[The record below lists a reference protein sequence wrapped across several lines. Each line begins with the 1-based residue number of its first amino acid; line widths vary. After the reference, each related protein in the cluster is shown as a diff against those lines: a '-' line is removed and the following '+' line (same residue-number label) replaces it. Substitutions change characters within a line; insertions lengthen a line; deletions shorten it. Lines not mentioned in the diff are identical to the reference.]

1 MHTQSLVRSSK
12 PRPLS
17 FSLSRL
23 SSAAAVAAALLA
35 GIGGV
40 AQAANLYW
48 DPLVDGDGN
57 IGGSG
62 SWDLLGTST
71 FWDPNPVDPLGSVVW
86 SNLATDTAVFGNTLV
101 TPLPPFNVT
110 VAAITAGGVQ
120 FDAAGYRLSGGTLTM
135 GGGTVTTNVSGRI
148 DSVITG
154 AGGLIANGLAGTTL
168 VLGGANTFT
177 GQLLVNSGTVAL
189 AGLGAGPVTGGV
201 GNETVVASGATLNL
215 GGQAY
220 NNGGSRTAE
229 IFRIAGTGDGGV
241 GALINQGASQQG
253 ATSKVVLT
261 ADATFNAGGDISTSY
276 NAGGQIITSAG
287 GRFDVRLTTAPTGVE
302 NDLDLAGFTLT
313 KKGTNLLALV
323 NAHVSSGNIV
333 LNEGQ
338 LNFEAGTLVQ
348 GTGTV
353 TVNPNGKLGFFSIT
367 AAGNISR
374 QIVVNGGTIGDP
386 TSTGAAQTIGA
397 PIQVVGALNPNFTAI
412 SGNRTTLSGPITQ
425 SGFTGTEF
433 SKRGGGLL
441 AFSNIA
447 NTFSA
452 PVTIYAGTLG
462 ADFSTVLTG
471 GVPSAAAAITTDT
484 PLGTNGT
491 ITLAGG
497 TLNIRANMANDATQQ
512 YFDLQRSIVVDR
524 APSGITFDRIAN
536 ATQTDKHVR
545 ITSLTMR
552 PASAANGWSIGQNQL
567 TFTQAN
573 THRLD
578 IPLMTMNSDSVVAT
592 GDHTFSGNILSA
604 NRNSLVRINGNT
616 TQFVTPGTQQF
627 NAFFN
632 TAGSLRVGTGFGTPV
647 TDATVTVG
655 TGNILL
661 APGALGT
668 WRTPTNIAA
677 TNTIEVV
684 SQRVTH
690 GIANFELFTSVPTN
704 LRTVNSGVLGVGSAT
719 AFGNI
724 DLNKLGDGTWRIGSA
739 FTGSGNG
746 TITGTIAAGAGR
758 LVRLGAG
765 AAAGSVVTVSA
776 TNAIT
781 GMVGL
786 EVGSPLIN
794 AVQTTNGTGT
804 ALLTGANDYMGGTTV
819 NRSATLRFENN
830 GSVGTGAVNVFGTI
844 AAQQTNGVFT
854 VDGLTNTIATNFYGG
869 ATLSLDNAAIT
880 TSTPANRWGDTAPIN
895 LIAGGLTYNSP
906 NNAVVSTGET
916 VGAVTFSGGSNLTVN
931 RTQVPASGHLAI
943 LNVASLARSGQ
954 GTLEL
959 VRNGGTGAGFTGGQR
974 IIVNAGAPVPVN
986 GMVSPFYVINGVT
999 EQNTFATYGVNG
1011 FLPVTYTRTI
1021 HAGTT
1026 AGIFDTGLLAGTDL
1040 VFADF
1045 ASTNT
1050 TLTLGDNPII
1060 HALRVGAGTAGT
1072 TIATSGAN
1080 TTITLRSGGLV
1091 ISGDGSAGNF
1101 STAASTAT
1109 INPNLVFNS
1118 GAGVIEAVINA
1129 RSGYTG
1135 VLNGQVTAA
1144 GLSKFGAGTLNLTA
1158 NQAALTGTV
1167 SVNQGTLQLFGPTAT
1182 GTYNSGGNGLIQLNG
1197 GQLNL
1202 RSNNTAVTGTINPT
1216 MQNGLSVAANI
1227 PIATVDVNRS
1237 GADTASSG
1245 TFIFNPAVA
1254 SSTGL
1259 QLLGS
1264 PGAQGQTLT
1273 VSGAN
1278 YGLQFGVN
1286 GVNSFAGN
1294 VTINNAVTVTL
1305 DNSPVVTGTNPVIT
1319 KSGAGTLIVAR
1330 VNGGTAIAAG
1340 TTAVVN
1346 AGVLELRSLTSL
1358 GTGLQTAIVLNAG
1371 TLNMRR
1377 DTTGGTYGGTGTG
1390 YPVTVNGSATISADR
1405 FSAGTNQVL
1414 GLGKLT
1420 TNTNG
1425 TVTINNGNGFY
1436 PSFAGAQ
1443 LNGTAFIAS
1452 NVAAGDQ
1459 DAAARFIS
1467 GADVSGGAL
1476 VKSGTGHL
1484 HLLNSNS
1491 TYDGGTYVQAGN
1503 VRLRGTNAAGTGNV
1517 WVNPGGTLDFNS
1529 ATNINP
1535 SQIVFVRGNG
1545 AHLPMIS
1552 VNVNGLDHPTTN
1564 IDATQAPVGIVGI
1577 SNGTTGGYTGSSGV
1591 LDLSLLYGGG
1601 WSFGGISSGAYDPV
1615 FAGTSIIAGNNSL
1628 YRLGGGGTSFAMGTD
1643 PGRNALT
1650 NVLTGA
1656 NDVRLGFDSSN
1667 ILPVNMT
1674 NFQFSIAGTN
1684 NYNDAGGGRT
1694 TIHRGMVTRLFSN
1707 NDGTHSGLSNS
1718 AVNVFGVISLSGQA
1732 SLDNGAGANV
1742 NAVTLQPGSALFFDN
1757 ANGAANGAG
1766 AFSGT
1771 FNITN
1776 RWNDATPIGLNGAM
1790 INLIGANT
1798 LASSETVG
1806 DVTYSRGAR
1815 LRAQLTGTGGTATLS
1830 LNNLFGAGPGNT
1842 VTLATSAAGTLGA
1855 ADKII
1860 VVNSPPVSTNGMVTP
1875 SIVNLSDNT
1884 FVTHG
1889 VNGFQNV
1896 AYDNTITASPIP
1908 AGLATTAKVDVS
1920 TADPVLS
1927 DNPTIYAL
1935 RSTRTINIAGPFT
1948 NLTLRSGGLILSNL
1962 IDNTTININ
1971 PSLIFNNGA
1980 GNIEARI
1987 YTNAAGTGRNYALN
2001 GTITANGVT
2010 KFGGGNLLIN
2020 VPQPNYASGWTV
2032 NSGTL
2037 QINDLQGLGQSVAGN
2052 GVTLNGALTTAG
2064 LVSQAFAQTTL
2075 NFNRDDGSPETM
2087 VFTGGPI
2094 TVVNEGTIRMGSV
2107 SNDRNI
2113 QIPAVILDSTSTD
2126 SRVALT
2132 LDVPFNRVRHG
2143 TTNLTLLDD
2152 AIIRVTDAGSTA
2164 DTGRVVAAYAN
2175 ALTGTNKNLTKI
2187 GNRTL
2192 ELPND
2197 NSATFTGGTITVS
2210 QGTLRVRHNGSLGD
2224 VNSMTTI
2231 ERNATLE
2238 IDTSNFTP
2246 LASVNQLSG
2255 SIERWNREDARGA
2268 AYNLPSGVNLQ
2279 LNANLLAP
2287 RTIGLN
2293 GGTIEA
2299 FLWTDHVATG
2309 VERTIGSGVTV
2320 NLLSNSYVGQN
2331 ILQGQGYDAG
2341 RLPAVGQPF
2350 ADNINSAYLRIDGQI
2365 TGASDLTKTG
2375 NDTVTLANSTN
2386 NYNNTIVELGVLRI
2400 GASNALPIA
2409 GVLTTRTGG
2418 TFDLYGFDQSVIG
2431 LGTLDGGPNPGG
2443 VGVGSAGR
2451 VINSGVTDN
2460 TLTVTGA
2467 ANYTYNGSIGLNAAL
2482 TKTGAGTLT
2491 LSGNNTYRGLTTVS
2505 NGTLV
2510 MNAAGFS
2517 AIEGNQVKD
2526 KVADIL
2532 VNGGTLRWDAS
2543 NQVGDLVAINVT
2555 AGHAFLNGKT
2565 ETFYDLTVSGSG
2577 MFTTGVG
2584 GLTNIPDPTLTGG
2597 ITTLNA
2603 DSINTW
2609 GALNISG
2616 GANTVQGQS
2625 GPAAGSVSG
2634 AILNVG
2640 ANGGV
2645 NFSGTGN
2652 PNLTI
2657 NSDPISGGKVV
2668 LQGNITSTVTAGQA
2682 SITNDGTDAS
2692 KGSLNLNGATRTVS
2706 VADGTGAVDLLI
2718 SADIIGGVGAA
2729 LTKTGAGRLALAGA
2743 QNYLLLNTN
2752 GGKTDVNSSFTG
2764 GTATVNANATTNF
2777 TVSQT
2782 LAALNIADGVVVT
2795 LGNPPPA
2802 SPGEAFGGGEDAGV
2816 FALGA
2821 DLGGAAI
2828 PVQGVPEPGTAALLF
2843 GGVLTMLGL
2852 RRRRG

>member
-1 MHTQSLVRSSK
+1 MRPQSRLHCH
-12 PRPLS
+12 PRPLG
-17 FSLSRL
+17 FSLARL
-23 SSAAAVAAALLA
+23 SSAAAVCAALLA
-35 GIGGV
+35 GAG
-40 AQAANLYW
+40 AAHAASLYW

-57 IGGSG
+57 LGGSG
-62 SWDLLGTST
+62 SWDLLGT
-71 FWDPNPVDPLGSVVW
+71 FWDTNPVDPVGSSVW
-86 SNLATDTAVFGNTLV
+86 SNLATDTAVFRNTSG
-101 TPLPPFNVT
+101 TAPFNVT
-110 VAAITAGGVQ
+110 VATIAAGGVQ

-189 AGLGAGPVTGGV
+189 AGLAAGPATGGV

-220 NNGGSRTAE
+220 GNLAPAGPFE

-241 GALINQGASQQG
+241 GALINQGASQIN

-261 ADATFNAGGDISTSY
+261 ANATVNTGGDISTSY

-287 GRFDVRLTTAPTGVE
+287 GRFDVRLNAAPTAGQSH
-302 NDLDLAGFTLT
+302 LDLAGFTLT
-313 KKGTNLLALV
+313 KKGANLLALV
-323 NAHVSSGNIV
+323 NADVSSGNIV
-333 LNEGQ
+333 VDEGQ
-338 LNFEAGTLVQ
+338 LNLEVGTLVQ
-348 GTGTV
+348 GAGTI

-386 TSTGAAQTIGA
+386 TSTSAAQTIGA
-397 PIQVVGALNPNFTAI
+397 PIQATGALNPNFTAI
-412 SGNRTTLSGPITQ
+412 SANRTTLSGQITE
-425 SGFTGTEF
+425 SSFTGTGF
-433 SKRGGGLL
+433 AKRGGGLL

-447 NTFSA
+447 NTFNA

-462 ADFSTVLTG
+462 ADFTTTLAG
-471 GVPSAAAAITTDT
+471 GVPLAAAVTSTDT

-512 YFDLQRSIVVDR
+512 YFDLQRNIVIDR
-524 APSGITFDRIAN
+524 APSGMTFDRIAN

-545 ITSLTMR
+545 ITSLTMQ
-552 PASAANGWSIGQNQL
+552 PASVANGWSIGQNQL

-578 IPLMTMNSDSVVAT
+578 LPLLTMNSDSVVTT

-604 NRNSLVRINGNT
+604 NRNSLVRTGANT
-616 TQFVTPGTQQF
+616 TQFVTAGTQQF
-627 NAFFN
+627 NAYFN
-632 TAGSLRVGTGFGTPV
+632 TSGNLRVGSGFGTPI
-647 TDATVTVG
+647 TDNTVTVS
-655 TGNILL
+655 TGSIYIAPASL
-661 APGALGT
+661 AT
-668 WRTPTNIAA
+668 WRTPTNLAA
-677 TNTIEVV
+677 GNLIEVV
-684 SQRVTH
+684 SQRVAH
-690 GIANFELFTSVPTN
+690 GVVNFEQFTSVPAN
-704 LRTVNSGVLGVGSAT
+704 LRTVTSGVLGVGSAT

-765 AAAGSVVTVSA
+765 AAVGSVVTVSA
-776 TNAIT
+776 TNAIS

-794 AVQTTNGTGT
+794 AVQTTSGTGT
-804 ALLTGANDYMGGTTV
+804 VLLTSANNYMAGTTV

-830 GSVGTGAVNVFGTI
+830 GSIGTGTVNVFGTI
-844 AAQQTNGVFT
+844 AAQQTGGTFT
-854 VDGLTNTIATNFYGG
+854 LDGLTNTIATNLYGG
-869 ATLSLDNAAIT
+869 STLSLDNSAVT
-880 TSTPANRWGDTAPIN
+880 TSTPVNRWGDTAPIN
-895 LIAGGLTYNSP
+895 LTASGLTYASP

-916 VGAVTFSGGSNLTVN
+916 VGAITFSGGSNLTVN
-931 RTQVPASGHLAI
+931 RTQLPTSGHLAI
-943 LNVASLARSGQ
+943 LNAASLTRSGQ

-959 VRNGGTGAGFTGGQR
+959 VRNGGNGAGFTGGQR
-974 IIVNAGAPVPVN
+974 IIVNSGAPVPVN
-986 GMVSPFYVINGVT
+986 GMVSPYYVINGVT
-999 EQNTFATYGVNG
+999 EQNTFATYGANG

-1060 HALRVGAGTAGT
+1060 YALRVGAGTAGT

-1091 ISGDGSAGNF
+1091 ISGDSSAGNF

-1129 RSGYTG
+1129 RTGYTG

-1144 GLSKFGAGTLNLTA
+1144 GLSKFGAGTLNMTA
-1158 NQAALTGTV
+1158 NQTTLTGTV

-1182 GTYNSGGNGLIQLNG
+1182 GTFNSGGTGLIQLNG

-1202 RSNNTAVTGTINPT
+1202 RSNNSAVTGTINPT

-1227 PIATVDVNRS
+1227 PIATVDLNR
-1237 GADTASSG
+1237 ATLDVASSG
-1245 TFIFNPAVA
+1245 TFIFNPAA
-1254 SSTGL
+1254 AGSTGL

-1264 PGAQGQTLT
+1264 PGVQGQTLT

-1278 YGLQFGVN
+1278 YALQFGAN
-1286 GVNSFAGN
+1286 AVNSFAGN
-1294 VTINNAVTVTL
+1294 VTINNAVTLTL

-1330 VNGGTAIAAG
+1330 VTGGTAIASG

-1346 AGVLELRSLTSL
+1346 AGTLELRSLTSL

-1390 YPVTVNGSATISADR
+1390 YPVTVNGSAIISADR
-1405 FSAGTNQVL
+1405 FSAGSNQNL
-1414 GLGKLT
+1414 GLGRLT
-1420 TNTNG
+1420 VNTNG

-1443 LNGTAFIAS
+1443 LNGTAFIVS

-1459 DAAARFIS
+1459 EASARFLGGS
-1467 GADVSGGAL
+1467 DVSGGAL
-1476 VKSGTGHL
+1476 VKLGTGHL

-1491 TYDGGTYVQAGN
+1491 TYDGGTYAQAGTL
-1503 VRLRGTNAAGTGNV
+1503 RLRATNAAGTGPV
-1517 WVNPGGTLDFNS
+1517 YLNPGGTIDFNS
-1529 ATNINP
+1529 ASNLGATQPLI
-1535 SQIVFVRGNG
+1535 VRGNG
-1545 AHLPMIS
+1545 AFIPMIS
-1552 VNVNGLDHPTTN
+1552 VNVDGVSHPTVN
-1564 IDATQAPVGIVGI
+1564 VDATNAPVGVVGI
-1577 SNGTTGGYTGSSGV
+1577 SNGTAGSYFGPV
-1591 LDLSLLYGGG
+1591 NLSALYGGG
-1601 WSFGGISSGAYDPV
+1601 WSFGGVSSGAYDPV
-1615 FAGTSIIAGNNSL
+1615 FTGDTLTVGNNNL
-1628 YRLGGGGTSFAMGTD
+1628 YRLGGGGTSFAMGVDT
-1643 PGRNALT
+1643 GRVARF
-1650 NVLTGA
+1650 NVLTGP
-1656 NDVRLGFDSSN
+1656 NNVRLGFDSSN

-1674 NFQFSIAGTN
+1674 NFQYSIAGV
-1684 NYNDAGGGRT
+1684 NDYSGGLT
-1694 TIHRGMVTRLFSN
+1694 VIHRGMVARLFSN
-1707 NDGTHSGLSNS
+1707 NDGTRSGFSDSNI
-1718 AVNVFGVISLSGQA
+1718 NVFGVLSLSGQA
-1732 SLDNGAGANV
+1732 SLDNGASNV
-1742 NAVTLQPGSALFFDN
+1742 NGVTLHPGSALFFDN
-1757 ANGAANGAG
+1757 QNGAANGAADLAG
-1766 AFSGT
+1766 A
-1771 FNITN
+1771 NVAN
-1776 RWNDATPIGLNGAM
+1776 RFNDAMPIALNGAM
-1790 INLIGANT
+1790 INLIGANI
-1798 LASSETVG
+1798 AVSSELVG

-1815 LRAQLTGTGGTATLS
+1815 LRAQLTGAGGTATLS

-1842 VTLATSAAGTLGA
+1842 LTLATSAAGTLGA

-1889 VNGFQNV
+1889 VNGFANI
-1896 AYDNTITASPIP
+1896 AYDKSLNATYTANTLLPTD
-1908 AGLATTAKVDVS
+1908 KVDVI
-1920 TADPVLS
+1920 TAALTLT
-1927 DNPTIYAL
+1927 DNPTVYAL
-1935 RSTRTINIAGPFT
+1935 RTSQTINVGGPF
-1948 NLTLRSGGLILSNL
+1948 NSITLRSGGLIG
-1962 IDNTTININ
+1962 TGGTINPN
-1971 PSLIFNNGA
+1971 LVFNNGG

-1987 YTNAAGTGRNYALN
+1987 FTTNTLTLA

-2010 KFGGGNLLIN
+2010 KFGAGNLTVA

-2037 QINDLQGLGQSVAGN
+2037 QINDLQGLGQSVPGN
-2052 GVTLNGALTTAG
+2052 GVTLNGALTTGG
-2064 LVSQAFAQTTL
+2064 LASQAFGQTTL

-2094 TVVNEGTIRMGSV
+2094 TVINEGTIRMGSV

-2113 QIPAVILDSTSTD
+2113 LIPAITLDSTGTD
-2126 SRVALT
+2126 SRVSLT
-2132 LDVPFNRVRHG
+2132 LDVPFSRVRHG

-2152 AIIRVTDAGSTA
+2152 AIVRVQDAGSTA

-2175 ALTGTNKNLTKI
+2175 ALTGTGKNLTKI
-2187 GNRTL
+2187 GNRTF

-2224 VNSMTTI
+2224 ATSATTI

-2238 IDTSNFTP
+2238 IDA
-2246 LASVNQLSG
+2246 ASFAPIATVTQLPG
-2255 SIERWNREDARGA
+2255 SIERWDRDGVRASG
-2268 AYNLPSGVNLQ
+2268 YNLPAGVNLQ
-2279 LNANLLAP
+2279 LNTNVLTAAAY
-2287 RTIGLN
+2287 GLN

-2299 FLWTDHVATG
+2299 FLWTDHPATG

-2320 NLLSNSYVGQN
+2320 NLLASSYVGQN
-2331 ILQGQGYDAG
+2331 ILQGLGYDAG

-2350 ADNINSAYLRIDGQI
+2350 ADNINSAYLRIDGPI
-2365 TGASDLTKTG
+2365 VGPTFDLTKTG
-2375 NDTVTLANSTN
+2375 NDTVTLASTG
-2386 NYNNTIVELGVLRI
+2386 NTYRNTTVEMGVLRI
-2400 GASNALPIA
+2400 GATNALPIA

-2467 ANYTYNGSIGLNAAL
+2467 ANYTYNGSLGLNAAL
-2482 TKTGAGTLT
+2482 TKTGTGTLT
-2491 LSGNNTYRGLTTVS
+2491 LAGNNTHRGLTTVS
-2505 NGTLV
+2505 NGSLV
-2510 MNAAGFS
+2510 LNATGFN
-2517 AIEGNQVKD
+2517 AIEGNLVKD
-2526 KVADIL
+2526 KTADIL
-2532 VNGGTLRWDAS
+2532 VNGGTLLWNAS
-2543 NQVGDLVAINVT
+2543 HQIGDLISINLTSGTVNI
-2555 AGHAFLNGKT
+2555 NGKS
-2565 ETFYDLTVSGSG
+2565 ETFYDFTNSGG
-2577 MFTTGVG
+2577 LFITGVG
-2584 GLTNIPDPTLTGG
+2584 GVTNIPDPTLSGG

-2603 DSINTW
+2603 DSVNTW
-2609 GALNISG
+2609 GTLNISG
-2616 GANTVQGQS
+2616 GSNTVQGQA
-2625 GPAAGSVSG
+2625 GPAAGSVGG

-2645 NFSGTGN
+2645 NFSGTAS
-2652 PNLTI
+2652 PNLTV
-2657 NSDPISGGKVV
+2657 NSDAASGGKVV
-2668 LQGNITSTVTAGQA
+2668 LEGNIASAVTAGQA
-2682 SITNDGTDAS
+2682 SITNAGIGGS
-2692 KGSLNLNGATRTVS
+2692 KGTLNLNGAARTVS
-2706 VADGTGAVDLLI
+2706 VADGTATVDLLI
-2718 SADIIGGVGAA
+2718 STDIAGGVGAS
-2729 LTKTGAGRLALAGA
+2729 LTKTGAGRLALDGA
-2743 QNYLLLNTN
+2743 QNYLLLTTN
-2752 GGKTDVNSSFTG
+2752 VGKTDVNGAFTG
-2764 GTATVNANATTNF
+2764 GTATVNANAITNF

-2782 LAALNIADGVVVT
+2782 LAALNIANGVVVT

-2802 SPGEAFGGGEDAGV
+2802 APGAAGDGDDTG
-2816 FALGA
+2816 FAALGA
-2821 DLGGAAI
+2821 DLGANA
-2828 PVQGVPEPGTAALLF
+2828 PAVQGVPEPGTATLLL
-2843 GGVLTMLGL
+2843 GGLATMLGL
-2852 RRRRG
+2852 RRRRA